1 MAELDEQQLMI
12 RARRGDADAFGV
24 IVRCY
29 LERIYR
35 VAHRIL
41 RNHDDAA
48 EVAQDTFLRAYRG
61 IDRFDPDRPVFPW
74 LYRIARNLSLN
85 RIERTRGRETSLP
98 EFDTIESRLGGPEE
112 SAMIAQDAREVRC
125 AVASLPEQFR
135 TIIELN
141 HFEECSYSEIAAILD
156 IPIGT
161 VMSRLYHAR
170 RRLRQLLEQ
179 EDRDYADQRR

>member
-1 MAELDEQQLMI
+1 MGDIDEQQLMI
-12 RARRGDADAFGV
+12 RARNGDKDAFGV

-29 LERIYR
+29 LERVYR

-48 EVAQDTFLRAYRG
+48 EVAQYTFLRAYQG
-61 IDRFDPDRPVFPW
+61 ISRFDPGRPVFPW

-85 RIERTRGRETSLP
+85 RIERTRRRETELS
-98 EFDTIESRLGGPEE
+98 EFDTIASTLHGPEQI
-112 SAMIAQDAREVRC
+112 ALLAQDERAVRC

-141 HFEECSYSEIAAILD
+141 HFDECSYREIAEILD
-156 IPIGT
+156 VPIGT

-170 RRLRQLLEQ
+170 RRLRQHLEQ
-179 EDRDYADQRR
+179 EDTDYADQRR